1 MKKYIEPQIAD
12 YGSIAEMTAGKS
24 YHQSADAIHV
34 VGANL
39 EHESTG
45 LCYGG
50 TPPGPGNICTKP

>member
-1 MKKYIEPQIAD
+1 MKNYTEPQIAD

-24 YHQSADAIHV
+24 YHQSADVTIV
-34 VGANL
+34 TGENL

-50 TPPGPGNICTKP
+50 GTPGPGNICPKP